1 MDKELMT
8 VMLKM
13 ILSLAV
19 VLAVFGLGVFAFRKF
34 AGKSRGFLKPKGM
47 SAKPME
53 ILAFQSLGP
62 GRNVYLIRCLDRKVL
77 VGATNTQISH
87 LADITEEETDSDEDS
102 FNSVFN
108 EKGTAK
114 SENGIKSQISNSLRE
129 IARV

>member
-1 MDKELMT
+1 MT

-13 ILSLAV
+13 ILSLAA
-19 VLAVFGLGVFAFRKF
+19 VLAIFRP
-34 AGKSRGFLKPKGM
+34 ACSPSGSSPASRADFLSRRACPP
-47 SAKPME
+47 SPWRFWPSEFFNQEA
-53 ILAFQSLGP
+53 S
-62 GRNVYLIRCLDRKVL
+62 LIRCLDRKVL

-87 LADITEEETDSDEDS
+87 LADIAEEEAESDEDS